1 MVNPRSDI
9 NIRAFLQRT
18 VLGRLGPETLDV
30 LVSHARVERYAVQ
43 TLLNAAG
50 TPLQWLRLVV
60 EGHIEIVAR
69 SASGKEVSI
78 SDVGPGAWATWLP
91 CFLPAAL
98 DHDLCASADSCFIAL
113 PVAEVRRCC
122 EQHPE
127 IYPWIMEDIGRRLRL
142 LLEWTSQ
149 SVLVGPEQRMA
160 KLIHILARD
169 QKIGGLQGTL
179 NVTQTRLAGLA
190 RCSRQSANTLLG
202 ALEKRG
208 LIHLTYG
215 KCEIPD
221 MDQLAAFADQDD
233 QD

>member
-1 MVNPRSDI
+1 MR
-9 NIRAFLQRT
+9 LQPT
-18 VLGRLGPETLDV
+18 VLGRLGQDLLEELA
-30 LVSHARVERYAVQ
+30 SHARVERYEVP

-60 EGHIEIVAR
+60 QGHIEIVAR

-98 DHDLCASADSCFIAL
+98 DHDLCAAADSCFIAL
-113 PVAEVRRCC
+113 PVSEVRRCC
-122 EQHPE
+122 EAHPE
-127 IYPWIMEDIGRRLRL
+127 IFPWIMQDIGQRLRL

-149 SVLVGPEQRMA
+149 SILMGPEQRMA

-169 QKIGGLQGTL
+169 QKIGGLSGTL
-179 NVTQTRLAGLA
+179 NVTQVRLAGLA

-202 ALEKRG
+202 ALEKR
-208 LIHLTYG
+208 
-215 KCEIPD
+215 
-221 MDQLAAFADQDD
+221 A
-233 QD
+233 